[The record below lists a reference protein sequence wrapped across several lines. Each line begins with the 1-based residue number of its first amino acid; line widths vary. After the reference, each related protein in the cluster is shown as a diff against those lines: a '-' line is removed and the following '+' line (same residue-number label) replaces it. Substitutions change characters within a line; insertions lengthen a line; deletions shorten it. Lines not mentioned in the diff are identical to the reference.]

1 MLLGICLLLSTK
13 LISVLI
19 CGGLRPKISWAF
31 WKQLKNQNIILS
43 TLPLSE
49 GRQYVKAESACAPL
63 GHSFLELGVSIA
75 WKREWDRMGLQGCSY
90 LVEHSLQTG
99 NALFWE
105 GGRLNQHCMLGA
117 VSKSLLV
124 KGVKS
129 KQRRKTLRMGRLSYP
144 IHFSGKKTNL

>member
-13 LISVLI
+13 LISVLV
-19 CGGLRPKISWAF
+19 CGGLRLKISRAF

-43 TLPLSE
+43 TLPPSG
-49 GRQYVKAESACAPL
+49 GRQYVKAESAGPPL

-75 WKREWDRMGLQGCSY
+75 WKREWGRMGLQGCSY

-99 NALFWE
+99 NALWE
-105 GGRLNQHCMLGA
+105 GGRLNQHCMLCA
-117 VSKSLLV
+117 VPKSLLV
-124 KGVKS
+124 KRDKS

-144 IHFSGKKTNL
+144 TYFSGKKTNL